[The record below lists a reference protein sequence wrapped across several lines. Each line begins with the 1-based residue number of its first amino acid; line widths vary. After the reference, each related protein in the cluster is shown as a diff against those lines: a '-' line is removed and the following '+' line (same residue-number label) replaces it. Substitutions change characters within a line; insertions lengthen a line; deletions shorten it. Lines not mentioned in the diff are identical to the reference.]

1 MGMKMAVVICFCTLI
16 AVIDVKTYRIPD
28 LLLVCFAAVM
38 AILYRDDPL
47 IMLRLF
53 SSLTALLIFGAV
65 FITTGGMGLG
75 DVKYAVVL
83 GYILN
88 LDRLVPA
95 FLISAL
101 LALMV
106 YTAGMLLFR
115 WKKIVRIPFA
125 PFLSCGAIAAIV
137 CGLTLSG
144 LLP

>member
-1 MGMKMAVVICFCTLI
+1 MGMNMVVVICFCTLI

-28 LLLVCFAAVM
+28 LLLVCFVSVM
-38 AILYRDDPL
+38 AILYRDDPF
-47 IMLRLF
+47 IMLRLV
-53 SSLTALLIFGAV
+53 SSLIAFLIFGAV
-65 FITTGGMGLG
+65 FITTGEMGLG

-88 LDRLVPA
+88 FDRLVPA
-95 FLISAL
+95 FFIAAL
-101 LALMV
+101 LALLV

-125 PFLSCGAIAAIV
+125 PFLSCGAIAAIAG
-137 CGLTLSG
+137 GLTLSG